1 MKTLELTRYHKYKM
15 HISNHSLLYL
25 CKYIQNV
32 ITNKKQDFTASK
44 IFNTKRE
51 DTKGV
56 GFFITNETKDKI
68 NNTPTKK
75 LKQVSSH
82 ITKLALSEQCILN
95 SPNKWEQKIK
105 HSLIR
110 SAIDFTLFQRE
121 EKKKEEKNSKIS
133 YLESK
138 LEIGDLLYLNEPNN
152 KKKFIKTCTLK
163 LAKKLMIHAKNFQN
177 FPFIHTAI
185 YIGKNK
191 NGNGE
196 ICHIRR
202 NKNGTL
208 GKKIIPLFEL
218 FNDNKT
224 SEVGYSAT
232 TIGRL
237 NLSATTLQLFVQN
250 IISTAKNIKSYSNKN
265 AISAAVNG
273 IIEKSSNI
281 DVNSTSIICTDLPR
295 IAAKK
300 LLLEGTNLSI
310 FEIQE
315 LEKLTNSN
323 SVFDMFI
330 RFLSPLSV
338 NIKDFTYHSAK

>member
-1 MKTLELTRYHKYKM
+1 
-15 HISNHSLLYL
+15 
-25 CKYIQNV
+25 
-32 ITNKKQDFTASK
+32 
-44 IFNTKRE
+44 
-51 DTKGV
+51 
-56 GFFITNETKDKI
+56 
-68 NNTPTKK
+68 
-75 LKQVSSH
+75 
-82 ITKLALSEQCILN
+82 
-95 SPNKWEQKIK
+95 
-105 HSLIR
+105 
-110 SAIDFTLFQRE
+110 
-121 EKKKEEKNSKIS
+121 
-133 YLESK
+133 
-138 LEIGDLLYLNEPNN
+138 LLYLNEPNN
-152 KKKFIKTCTLK
+152 KKNFIKISTLK
-163 LAKKLMIHAKNFQN
+163 LAKKLMIHTKNSQD

-202 NKNGTL
+202 NKNGNL
-208 GKKIIPLFEL
+208 GKKIIPISEL
-218 FNDNKT
+218 FNDNKM
-224 SEVGYSAT
+224 SEIGYSAT

-237 NLSATTLQLFVQN
+237 NLSATTLQLFVQT

-265 AISAAVNG
+265 AISAAING
-273 IIEKSSNI
+273 VISQSSSVDI
-281 DVNSTSIICTDLPR
+281 NSTSIICTDLPR

-300 LLLEGTNLSI
+300 LLLQSANLSI